1 MANQVRSRWKGQ
13 HSQHQAHAQDDPFLD
28 ESDDEQH
35 FANSSDSGR
44 FETPQLPEE
53 LEHDSD
59 SALEDEDTV
68 TEINESQDG
77 PDILSGGILATLPP
91 RWRNWFL
98 RGISG
103 SLLISGF
110 SFLIYCGPVGLF
122 FLTYLVLFSVYSE
135 VMGLAQ
141 RVCKVPQ
148 LKAYGWYNFYVLQY
162 FMNMSALWRYLET
175 SHSTWTSFM
184 IRHHELVSFAL
195 YMGGLIYFVLT
206 LKQHYMR
213 SYSFLG
219 WSHLT
224 LLFFALPGQIL
235 NHLTLRGMIWYILP
249 MTLITLND
257 IMAFYVGFFFGK
269 TPLIKLSPK
278 KTWEGFVFGGL
289 LTVVLGTAL
298 VYLMITPYLIC
309 PVQVNPWEGLLESPH
324 HIFAVQTDCT
334 PHPVFIIDTFHIG
347 EISINMYPFLIHGA
361 ILGLLFS
368 LVGPFGG
375 FMASGFKRGC
385 KRKNFGGFIPG
396 HGGVTDRCDCM
407 FLCAVIMYV
416 YYKSFIQA

>member
-1 MANQVRSRWKGQ
+1 MANQVRSRWK
-13 HSQHQAHAQDDPFLD
+13 SQRQAENDPFLD
-28 ESDDEQH
+28 ESDDEQPSV
-35 FANSSDSGR
+35 NPSDPGR
-44 FETPQLPEE
+44 FETPKLPEE

-59 SALEDEDTV
+59 SALEDEDAV
-68 TEINESQDG
+68 TENKEVQDQ
-77 PDILSGGILATLPP
+77 PDILSGGLLATLPP

-98 RGISG
+98 RGMSG
-103 SLLISGF
+103 SILISGF
-110 SFLIYCGPVGLF
+110 SFLIYCGPIGLF

-141 RVCKVPQ
+141 KVCKVPH
-148 LKAYGWYNFYVLQY
+148 LKSYAWYNFYVLQY
-162 FMNMSALWRYLET
+162 FMNMDALWWYLGT
-175 SHSTWTSFM
+175 SKPAWINTL
-184 IRHHELVSFAL
+184 IRHHELISFAL
-195 YMGGLIYFVLT
+195 YMGGLIYFVLK
-206 LKQHYMR
+206 LNQHYMR

-224 LLFFALPGQIL
+224 LFFFALPGQIL
-235 NHLTLRGMIWYILP
+235 NHLTMNGMIWYILP

-257 IMAFYVGFFFGK
+257 IMAFYVGFFFGR

-289 LTVVLGTAL
+289 LTVLLGTAL
-298 VYLMITPYLIC
+298 VYIMITPYLIC
-309 PVQVNPWEGLLESPH
+309 PVRVNPLEILMESLNP
-324 HIFAVQTDCT
+324 IFTVQTNCT
-334 PHPVFIIDTFHIG
+334 PNPVFMKETFHIG
-347 EISINMYPFLIHGA
+347 EISVEMYPFLIHGA

-416 YYKSFIQA
+416 YYKSFIQI